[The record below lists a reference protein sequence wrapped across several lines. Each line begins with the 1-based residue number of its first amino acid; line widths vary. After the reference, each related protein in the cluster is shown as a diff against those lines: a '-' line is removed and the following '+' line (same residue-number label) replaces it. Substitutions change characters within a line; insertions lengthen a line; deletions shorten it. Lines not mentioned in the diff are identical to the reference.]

1 MVEYVLYMTFKEIVN
16 KYPIVNTDWWECNH
30 NHIGSMS
37 HRIMAVTG
45 INTFHGIKQ
54 FHQYLGITSYFTRI
68 RNDDGSSVIFN
79 SDPWMREFKMYYTRG
94 GIKNGIY
101 ECTRIDGVNGGNDV
115 YIMVTSVEGNRIWC
129 MDIFER

>member
-1 MVEYVLYMTFKEIVN
+1 MYPMSNMTFKQILD

-79 SDPWMREFKMYYTRG
+79 CDPWMREFKMYYTRG
-94 GIKNGIY
+94 GMKNGIY

-115 YIMVTSVEGNRIWC
+115 YIMVTSVEGNRVWC
-129 MDIFER
+129 MDVFER

>member
-1 MVEYVLYMTFKEIVN
+1 MTFKEIVN

-45 INTFHGIKQ
+45 IDSYNGIKQ

-79 SDPWMREFKMYYTRG
+79 CDPWMREFKMYYTRG

-115 YIMVTSVEGNRIWC
+115 YIMVTSVEGNRVWC
-129 MDIFER
+129 MDVFER

>member
-1 MVEYVLYMTFKEIVN
+1 MYPMSNMTFKQILD

-68 RNDDGSSVIFN
+68 RNDDGSSVMFN
-79 SDPWMREFKMYYTRG
+79 RDPWMREFKMYYTRG

-115 YIMVTSVEGNRIWC
+115 YIMVTSVEGNRVWC
-129 MDIFER
+129 MDVFER

>member
-1 MVEYVLYMTFKEIVN
+1 MTFKEIVN

-45 INTFHGIKQ
+45 INTFHGIK
-54 FHQYLGITSYFTRI
+54 
-68 RNDDGSSVIFN
+68 
-79 SDPWMREFKMYYTRG
+79 YTRG

-101 ECTRIDGVNGGNDV
+101 ECTRIDGVNGGSDV
-115 YIMVTSVEGNRIWC
+115 YIMVTSVEGNRVWC
-129 MDIFER
+129 MDVFER

>member
-1 MVEYVLYMTFKEIVN
+1 MVEYVLYMTFKQILD

-45 INTFHGIKQ
+45 IDSYNGMKQ

-79 SDPWMREFKMYYTRG
+79 CDPWMREFKMYYTRG

>member
-1 MVEYVLYMTFKEIVN
+1 MTFKEIVN

-68 RNDDGSSVIFN
+68 RNDDGSSVMFN
-79 SDPWMREFKMYYTRG
+79 RDPWMREFKMYYTRG

-115 YIMVTSVEGNRIWC
+115 YIMVTSVEGNRVWC
-129 MDIFER
+129 MDVFER

>member
-1 MVEYVLYMTFKEIVN
+1 MTARNTMTFKEIVD

-45 INTFHGIKQ
+45 IDTYHGIKQ

-68 RNDDGSSVIFN
+68 RNDDGSSVMFN
-79 SDPWMREFKMYYTRG
+79 RDPWMREFRMYYTRG

-115 YIMVTSVEGNRIWC
+115 YIMVTSVEGSRVWC
-129 MDIFER
+129 MDVFER

>member
-1 MVEYVLYMTFKEIVN
+1 MTFKEIVN

-45 INTFHGIKQ
+45 IDSYNGMKQ

-79 SDPWMREFKMYYTRG
+79 CDPWMREFKMYYTRG

-115 YIMVTSVEGNRIWC
+115 YIMVTSVEGSRVWC
-129 MDIFER
+129 MDVFER